1 MRIHRLEISAFGPFA
16 GTEEIDFDRLS
27 AHGLFLLNGPTG
39 AGKTSVLDAICYAL
53 YGSVPGAR
61 QDGKRLRSD
70 HADTAAE
77 PSVTCEFTARG
88 RRFEVSRSPAW
99 DKPSARG
106 RNGFTTQQ
114 AKTLLRE
121 RVAGAWVEKSGR
133 NDEAGAEITAL
144 LGMDREQFTRVV
156 LLPQGDFA
164 AFLRSK
170 ASDRLEL
177 LQKLFGTERFEA
189 VERELALQAAVA
201 AREVVDLEGSL
212 GLLVARARTEAAA
225 LEVDS
230 AAAPE
235 SAGGLEL
242 LSWLEAAASERASA
256 LAGEAESCEEQRRG
270 CAERLETELA
280 REGRRVKLAAA
291 LRRRAE
297 AEAAAPG
304 LSSAGAALDLHRKA
318 GLLGGQ
324 LKAVSA
330 AEALFAR
337 AERAL
342 DLASASVQ
350 EAARS
355 SSELAGMEH
364 SVVVDHGGAMEHSGV
379 VDDGGAMKHS
389 GVVEHAAITQHAA
402 ITRHGVVDVA
412 AELSRLRSLAA
423 VIGERLAD
431 ENRLGGLHARAA
443 GLVQRRQELTRA
455 GDDHAARLLSL
466 RAEME
471 ALRSALQPLEQLAG
485 ESVLRTKEAA
495 AADELVDVVRRY
507 GTAAAER
514 AAVTERHLKGR
525 ERHQELRG
533 QWLDIREERLANAAA
548 ELASRLEHGA
558 PCPVCGSPEH
568 PEPVPAGDSVLGLAE
583 KEERAR
589 ERSEAAERALSAL
602 EAELSEARQQVAV
615 LAGQGGDTDPAE
627 AEEAARTAREAAA
640 EAAAAA
646 AELAISRSRQEELAE
661 RIDATEN
668 VRVDGLSQL
677 AQTESAL
684 AEIEGQSADL
694 ESSLETLRAG
704 HASLGLRSDAIGQV
718 VSVLEQAD
726 AARTQR
732 DQAAA
737 RLTDAR
743 TQLDH
748 ALPEA
753 GFAAADEARDA
764 LLPGPDAA
772 RLESAVQAGR
782 DEEMRLQEL
791 FASEELVVAAQ
802 EQAAQEQAAGEHG
815 AGDHGAGEHGA
826 GSAATAVDLNAL
838 RTEAGQAA
846 QVAKNAELA
855 AGLARQAAKALG
867 CLQAE
872 YGELAESGREP
883 RERAEVL
890 KGLAEAA
897 RGSGDNTY
905 RMSLNA
911 YVLAARLEQ
920 VAIAAS
926 ERLVAMSDG
935 RYTLQHSDARA
946 ARNAKSGLG
955 LEVVDEWTGRRRD
968 TSTLSGG
975 ESFMASLALALG
987 LADVVQ
993 QEAGGV
999 DIETLFVD
1007 EGFGSLDDQA
1017 LEQVMDALEGLRDG
1031 GRVVGLVSHVGE
1043 MKQRIGSQLQVVK
1056 QRNGSTVHIVD
1067 ALVTA

>member
-1 MRIHRLEISAFGPFA
+1 MRIHRLEITAFGPFA

-70 HADTAAE
+70 HADSAAE
-77 PSVTCEFTARG
+77 PRVTCEFTARG

-189 VERELALQAAVA
+189 VERELALQAAGAVSEVA
-201 AREVVDLEGSL
+201 DLEGRL
-212 GLLVARARTEAAA
+212 GLLVARARAEATA
-225 LEVDS
+225 LEVDPDAS
-230 AAAPE
+230 PE
-235 SAGGLEL
+235 SAGGREL
-242 LSWLEAAASERASA
+242 LSWLESAASERASA
-256 LAGEAESCEEQRRG
+256 LAGEAESAEEQRRG
-270 CAERLETELA
+270 CTERLEAELA
-280 REGRRVKLAAA
+280 REGRRLKLAAA
-291 LRRRAE
+291 LRRRAD

-304 LSSAGAALDLHRKA
+304 LTSAGAALDLHRKA
-318 GLLGGQ
+318 ELLGGQ
-324 LKAVSA
+324 LKAVTA
-330 AEALFAR
+330 AESLFAR
-337 AERAL
+337 AERAF
-342 DLASASVQ
+342 DLASAGVR
-350 EAARS
+350 EAASS
-355 SSELAGMEH
+355 SSELAVMEH
-364 SVVVDHGGAMEHSGV
+364 STAEHGTAEHGAVIEHS
-379 VDDGGAMKHS
+379 A
-389 GVVEHAAITQHAA
+389 
-402 ITRHGVVDVA
+402 VDVA
-412 AELSRLRSLAA
+412 RELSRLRALAA

-431 ENRLGGLHARAA
+431 EDRLGGLHARAA
-443 GLVQRRQELTRA
+443 GLAKRRQELTRA
-455 GDDHAARLLSL
+455 GDDHAVRLLSL
-466 RAEME
+466 RTEME
-471 ALRSALQPLEQLAG
+471 ALRAALQPLEQLAG

-507 GTAAAER
+507 GIAAAGC

-525 ERHQELRG
+525 EHHQELRR
-533 QWLDIREERLANAAA
+533 QWLDVREERLSNAAA
-548 ELASRLEHGA
+548 ELASHLERGA

-583 KEERAR
+583 KEERAK

-602 EAELSEARQQVAV
+602 DAELSEARQLVAV

-627 AEEAARTAREAAA
+627 AEEAAQAAREAAA
-640 EAAAAA
+640 EAAAAV
-646 AELAISRSRQEELAE
+646 AELAASRSRQEELAE
-661 RIDATEN
+661 RIDTTEQ
-668 VRVDGLSQL
+668 VRVDMLSQL

-684 AEIEGQSADL
+684 TEIERQSAAL
-694 ESSLETLRAG
+694 ESSLEALRAG

-718 VSVLEQAD
+718 VDILEQAD
-726 AARTQR
+726 AARAQL
-732 DQAAA
+732 DHAAA
-737 RLTDAR
+737 RLAEAR

-753 GFAAADEARDA
+753 GFESAADARLA
-764 LLPGPDAA
+764 LLPAPEAA

-782 DEEMRLQEL
+782 DEEARLEEL
-791 FASEELVVAAQ
+791 FASEELVVAAKEQ
-802 EQAAQEQAAGEHG
+802 TAREHESGSATTPADLDLLRTEAEQAAQAAR
-815 AGDHGAGEHGA
+815 DI
-826 GSAATAVDLNAL
+826 
-838 RTEAGQAA
+838 
-846 QVAKNAELA
+846 ELA
-855 AGLARQAAKALG
+855 AGMARQGAKTLG
-867 CLQAE
+867 RLRAE

-897 RGSGDNTY
+897 RGSGDNSY

-975 ESFMASLALALG
+975 ESFMASLSLALG

-1007 EGFGSLDDQA
+1007 EGFGSLDEQA